1 MEEEKCLAPFL
12 LLLLLLLLFL
22 PPTSPPAHPSQHGKW
37 TAASASVSILFPTI
51 AVWPDIF
58 FAINNNTEEV
68 VVHFKKTK
76 RRQSEQYLFNHHK
89 RKAMDCLIITKKGTL
104 IRSVQVTSKK
114 MESGSDDSERELDC
128 AL

>member
-12 LLLLLLLLFL
+12 LPLLLLLLVP

-58 FAINNNTEEV
+58 LPSITTHKEV
-68 VVHFKKTK
+68 VGVSLPLQIAVQIHFKRIKKTTIWGILVYLVNTCYH
-76 RRQSEQYLFNHHK
+76 RVRQRQ
-89 RKAMDCLIITKKGTL
+89 G
-104 IRSVQVTSKK
+104 K
-114 MESGSDDSERELDC
+114 M
-128 AL
+128 

>member
-58 FAINNNTEEV
+58 LPSITTHKEV
-68 VVHFKKTK
+68 VVHFKRIKKTTIWGILVYLVNTCYH
-76 RRQSEQYLFNHHK
+76 RVRQRQ
-89 RKAMDCLIITKKGTL
+89 G
-104 IRSVQVTSKK
+104 K
-114 MESGSDDSERELDC
+114 M
-128 AL
+128 